1 MMKNLFE
8 FLDSLFLVLSENKYK
23 LNETESNIIINILID
38 NLSFNNNTLREHSL
52 SLLIKY
58 IEFLDINKIMV
69 TVINVALNK
78 KNKIKKKF

>member
-1 MMKNLFE
+1 MKNLFE